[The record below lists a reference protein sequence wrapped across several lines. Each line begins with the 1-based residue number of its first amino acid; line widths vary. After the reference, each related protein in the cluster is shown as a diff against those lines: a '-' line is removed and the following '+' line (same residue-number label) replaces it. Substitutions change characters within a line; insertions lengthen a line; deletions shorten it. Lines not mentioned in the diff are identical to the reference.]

1 MSESRFELSVGDS
14 VRVDDQILTV
24 LDINGEEITFRIDL
38 ADEHDAGSVQTAD
51 LFGKRLPP
59 R

>member
-14 VRVDDQILTV
+14 VRLDDQVLTV
-24 LDINGEEITFRIDL
+24 LDINGDEITFRIDL
-38 ADEHDAGSVQTAD
+38 ADEQGPGGMLAAD
-51 LFGKRLPP
+51 PLEKRFPP

>member
-14 VRVDDQILTV
+14 VRLDDQILTV
-24 LDINGEEITFRIDL
+24 LDINGDEITFRIDL
-38 ADEHDAGSVQTAD
+38 ADEQDPGGMLAAD
-51 LFGKRLPP
+51 SLEKRFPP

>member
-24 LDINGEEITFRIDL
+24 LDINGDEITFRVDL
-38 ADEHDAGSVQTAD
+38 ADEHEASSISTAESIA
-51 LFGKRLPP
+51 KRLRP

>member
-14 VRVDDQILTV
+14 VRLDDQVLTV
-24 LDINGEEITFRIDL
+24 LDINGDEITFRIDL
-38 ADEHDAGSVQTAD
+38 ADEPGPNDLLVAD
-51 LFGKRLPP
+51 PLEKRLPP

>member
-1 MSESRFELSVGDS
+1 MSESQFELSVGDS

-24 LDINGEEITFRIDL
+24 LDINGDEITFRVDL
-38 ADEHDAGSVQTAD
+38 ADEHEASSASSAEAI
-51 LFGKRLPP
+51 GKRLRP